1 MERIGPKCFHGNIQ
15 NDCCMQKCWKVYI
28 YFFYLK
34 MRSTEELTRLLTPII
49 EDCVKR
55 NMEALLSRLRPNLMQ
70 DFNSN
75 QLDQQN
81 INDST
86 TTSNC
91 STRPDLSLVQPE
103 SRDQRRPIRGRGEL
117 SEELGKTVSS
127 LGLDQ
132 TDKERVWQQL
142 GCGISLQDF
151 YIGKNLSS
159 SSYFSTVIICK
170 QNVSIL
176 THFLL
181 VYFCVTPRDNT
192 IVCSAP

>member
-1 MERIGPKCFHGNIQ
+1 
-15 NDCCMQKCWKVYI
+15 
-28 YFFYLK
+28 

-75 QLDQQN
+75 QLEQQN
-81 INDST
+81 INDNT

-91 STRPDLSLVQPE
+91 NTRPDHSLVQPE
-103 SRDQRRPIRGRGEL
+103 SRDQRRPIRGREEL

-151 YIGKNLSS
+151 YIGKSFIIIASLT
-159 SSYFSTVIICK
+159 TVM
-170 QNVSIL
+170 
-176 THFLL
+176 
-181 VYFCVTPRDNT
+181 
-192 IVCSAP
+192 

>member
-1 MERIGPKCFHGNIQ
+1 
-15 NDCCMQKCWKVYI
+15 
-28 YFFYLK
+28 

-55 NMEALLSRLRPNLMQ
+55 NMEALLSRLRTNLMQ

-75 QLDQQN
+75 QLEQQN
-81 INDST
+81 INDNT

-91 STRPDLSLVQPE
+91 NTRPDHSLVQPE
-103 SRDQRRPIRGRGEL
+103 SRDQRRPIRGREEL
-117 SEELGKTVSS
+117 SEVLGKTVSS

-151 YIGKNLSS
+151 YIGKSFIIIAHHS
-159 SSYFSTVIICK
+159 IFKFYFSTVMCK
-170 QNVSIL
+170 QNISSL
-176 THFLL
+176 THFLI
-181 VYFCVTPRDNT
+181 VYFCVSPRDIT
-192 IVCSAP
+192 CSL